1 MGGEATTPPR
11 DAGRRKKGT
20 RQNARAVNDTPN
32 FTGGGAQGDHSRA
45 SDARAVP
52 PPLGALAPF
61 HNRNFR
67 FQFPADL
74 LTSWAFEM
82 ETLILGWYVLVETGS
97 VLLLTLFAALQFL
110 GTLIAPMFGVAG
122 DRIGHRNL
130 LCLMRAAYTLLS
142 AILVGVI
149 VIGWL
154 SPLAIFIIAA
164 LAGAIRPS
172 DIAVRSSLVAGIV
185 TPNQLVGAMGIS
197 RTTSDS
203 ARIFGALAG
212 AGLFA
217 ALGLTPAYV
226 IVCCLYALGFALTVC
241 VKRGPGRRYTPGAVP
256 SSPRP
261 PSPWHDLKEGLVY
274 VWNTPHLLAAMWVAF
289 LVNLTAYP
297 LTHGLLP
304 YVARNIYHVDQNGVG
319 YLLAGFALGALI
331 GSVALTFAKRL
342 FPLARLMIVCALVW
356 YVMLLVFAHMP
367 TALGGT
373 AILVLAGL
381 AQSLCL
387 VPLSVILLRTSDE
400 ALRGRVMGV
409 RMLAIYGLPV
419 GLLTA
424 GALIERIGFYA
435 TLMAYSL
442 IGVACIIAIAIYW
455 RSDIWPAHARANA
468 V

>member
-1 MGGEATTPPR
+1 M
-11 DAGRRKKGT
+11 
-20 RQNARAVNDTPN
+20 NDTPN
-32 FTGGGAQGDHSRA
+32 FTGAGPQGDDSRRRDADTAPHS
-45 SDARAVP
+45 
-52 PPLGALAPF
+52 GALAPF

-67 FQFPADL
+67 FQWPADL

-110 GTLIAPMFGVAG
+110 GTLIAPMFGVVG

-130 LCLMRAAYTLLS
+130 LCLMRSVYTLLS

-149 VIGWL
+149 LIGWL

-164 LAGAIRPS
+164 LAGAVRPS
-172 DIAVRSSLVAGIV
+172 DIAVRSALVAEIV
-185 TPNQLVGAMGIS
+185 PPSQLMGAMGIS

-212 AGLFA
+212 AGLFT
-217 ALGLTPAYV
+217 ALGMMPAYV
-226 IVCCLYALGFALTVC
+226 IVACLYAFGFAFTLC
-241 VKRGPGRRYTPGAVP
+241 IKRGPARRLAPGAIP
-256 SSPRP
+256 ASPRP

-304 YVARNIYHVDQNGVG
+304 YVARNIYHIDQTGLG
-319 YLLAGFALGALI
+319 YLIAGFALGALV

-342 FPLARLMIVCALVW
+342 FPLARLMIVCALIW
-356 YVMLLVFAHMP
+356 YLLLLGFAHMP

-373 AILVLAGL
+373 AVLMLAGF

-424 GALIERIGFYA
+424 GALIQHIGFYR
-435 TLMAYSL
+435 TLMAYGI
-442 IGVACIIAIAIYW
+442 IGLTCISAIAVYW
-455 RSDIWPAHARANA
+455 RSDIWPDNARANA
-468 V
+468 I

>member
-1 MGGEATTPPR
+1 
-11 DAGRRKKGT
+11 
-20 RQNARAVNDTPN
+20 VNDTPN
-32 FTGGGAQGDHSRA
+32 LTGGGPQRDHSRA
-45 SDARAVP
+45 LDPQPAP
-52 PPLGALAPF
+52 PSGPLAPF

-67 FQFPADL
+67 FQWPADL

-82 ETLILGWYVLVETGS
+82 ETLILGWYVLVETRS
-97 VLLLTLFAALQFL
+97 VFLLTLFAALQFL

-142 AILVGVI
+142 AVLVAIIL
-149 VIGWL
+149 IGWL
-154 SPLAIFIIAA
+154 SPFAIFIIAA
-164 LAGAIRPS
+164 LAGAVRPS
-172 DIAVRSSLVAGIV
+172 DIAVRSSLVAEIV
-185 TPNQLVGAMGIS
+185 PPNQLVGAMSIS
-197 RTTSDS
+197 RMTSDS
-203 ARIFGALAG
+203 ARLFGALAG

-226 IVCCLYALGFALTVC
+226 IVCCLYTLGFAFTLC
-241 VKRGPGRRYTPGAVP
+241 VKRGQGRRYAQGVVP

-304 YVARNIYHVDQNGVG
+304 YVARNIYHVDQTGLG

-342 FPLARLMIVCALVW
+342 FPLARLMIVSALLW
-356 YVMLLVFAHMP
+356 YAMLLIFAHMP

-373 AILVLAGL
+373 LILILAGL
-381 AQSLCL
+381 AQSLSL
-387 VPLSVILLRTSDE
+387 VPLSVILLRTSDP

-424 GALIERIGFYA
+424 GALIERIGFYTA
-435 TLMAYSL
+435 LMTYGL
-442 IGVACIIAIAIYW
+442 IGVVCIIAIAVYW

-468 V
+468 A

>member
-1 MGGEATTPPR
+1 M
-11 DAGRRKKGT
+11 
-20 RQNARAVNDTPN
+20 NDSPS
-32 FTGGGAQGDHSRA
+32 FTGGGPQGDHSRA
-45 SDARAVP
+45 PDAQAVLP
-52 PPLGALAPF
+52 PGALAPF
-61 HNRNFR
+61 SNRNFR

-97 VLLLTLFAALQFL
+97 VFLLTFYAALQFL

-130 LCLMRAAYTLLS
+130 LCLMRATYTLLS
-142 AILVGVI
+142 ATLVTVIL
-149 VIGWL
+149 IGWL

-164 LAGAIRPS
+164 LAGAVRPS
-172 DIAVRSSLVAGIV
+172 DIAVRSSLVAEIV
-185 TPNQLVGAMGIS
+185 PPNQLVGAMSLS

-203 ARIFGALAG
+203 ARLFGALAG
-212 AGLFA
+212 AGLFT

-226 IVCCLYALGFALTVC
+226 IVCCLYTLGFVLTLS
-241 VKRGPGRRYTPGAVP
+241 VKRGPGRRYAPGAVP
-256 SSPRP
+256 SRP
-261 PSPWHDLKEGLVY
+261 PSPWQDLKEGLVY

-304 YVARNIYHVDQNGVG
+304 YVARNVYHADQRWLG
-319 YLLAGFALGALI
+319 YLLAGFAFGALT

-342 FPLARLMIVCALVW
+342 FPLARLMIVSALIW
-356 YVMLLVFAHMP
+356 YGLLLVFAHMP
-367 TALGGT
+367 TAIGGT
-373 AILVLAGL
+373 IILMLAGF
-381 AQSLCL
+381 AQSLSL
-387 VPLSVILLRTSDE
+387 VPLAVILLRTSE
-400 ALRGRVMGV
+400 PSLRGRVMGV

-424 GALIERIGFYA
+424 GALIERIGFYT
-435 TLMAYSL
+435 TLMAYGLVGLS
-442 IGVACIIAIAIYW
+442 CIVAIAIYW
-455 RSDIWPAHARANA
+455 RADIWPAHARANA

>member
-1 MGGEATTPPR
+1 
-11 DAGRRKKGT
+11 
-20 RQNARAVNDTPN
+20 
-32 FTGGGAQGDHSRA
+32 
-45 SDARAVP
+45 
-52 PPLGALAPF
+52 
-61 HNRNFR
+61 
-67 FQFPADL
+67 
-74 LTSWAFEM
+74 M

-97 VLLLTLFAALQFL
+97 VLLLTFYAALQFL

-130 LCLMRAAYTLLS
+130 LCLMRAAYTFLS
-142 AILVGVI
+142 ATLVAVIL
-149 VIGWL
+149 IGWL

-164 LAGAIRPS
+164 LAGAVRPS
-172 DIAVRSSLVAGIV
+172 DIAVRSSLVAEIV
-185 TPNQLVGAMGIS
+185 PPNQLVGAMSIS

-203 ARIFGALAG
+203 ARLFGALAG

-217 ALGLTPAYV
+217 ALGLTPAYI
-226 IVCCLYALGFALTVC
+226 IVCCLYTLGFVLTLC

-256 SSPRP
+256 SRP
-261 PSPWHDLKEGLVY
+261 PSPWQDLKEGLVY

-304 YVARNIYHVDQNGVG
+304 YVARNVYHADQRWLG
-319 YLLAGFALGALI
+319 YLLAGFAFGALT

-342 FPLARLMIVCALVW
+342 FPLARLMIVSALIW
-356 YVMLLVFAHMP
+356 YGLLLVFAHMP

-373 AILVLAGL
+373 IILMLAGF
-381 AQSLCL
+381 AQSLSL
-387 VPLSVILLRTSDE
+387 VPLAVILLRTSE
-400 ALRGRVMGV
+400 PSLRGRVMGV

-424 GALIERIGFYA
+424 GALIERIGFYT
-435 TLMAYSL
+435 TLMAYGLVGLS
-442 IGVACIIAIAIYW
+442 CIVAIAIYW
-455 RSDIWPAHARANA
+455 RADIWPAPARANA

>member
-1 MGGEATTPPR
+1 LP
-11 DAGRRKKGT
+11 
-20 RQNARAVNDTPN
+20 
-32 FTGGGAQGDHSRA
+32 S
-45 SDARAVP
+45 
-52 PPLGALAPF
+52 GALAPF
-61 HNRNFR
+61 RNRNFR
-67 FQFPADL
+67 FQWPADL

-97 VLLLTLFAALQFL
+97 VLLLTVFAALQFL

-130 LCLMRAAYTLLS
+130 LCLMRAAYTILS
-142 AILVGVI
+142 AALVAVILS
-149 VIGWL
+149 GWL

-164 LAGAIRPS
+164 LAGAVRPS
-172 DIAVRSSLVAGIV
+172 DIAVRSSLVAEIV
-185 TPNQLVGAMGIS
+185 PPNQLVGAMSIS
-197 RTTSDS
+197 RMTSDS
-203 ARIFGALAG
+203 ARLFGALAG

-217 ALGLTPAYV
+217 ALGLTPAYI
-226 IVCCLYALGFALTVC
+226 IVACLYALGFVLTLC
-241 VKRGPGRRYTPGAVP
+241 VKRGASRRYVPGAVP

-304 YVARNIYHVDQNGVG
+304 YVARNIYHVDQTGLG

-331 GSVALTFAKRL
+331 GSIALTFAKRL
-342 FPLARLMIVCALVW
+342 FPLARLMVVSALIW
-356 YVMLLVFAHMP
+356 YLTLLAFAQMP

-373 AILVLAGL
+373 MILIIAGFF
-381 AQSLCL
+381 QSLSL
-387 VPLSVILLRTSDE
+387 VPLSVILLRTSDVS
-400 ALRGRVMGV
+400 LRGRVMGV

-424 GALIERIGFYA
+424 GALIERIGFYT
-435 TLMAYSL
+435 TLMAYGL
-442 IGVACIIAIAIYW
+442 IGVVCVSAIAIYW
-455 RSDIWPAHARANA
+455 RADIWPAQARANA
-468 V
+468 A

>member
-1 MGGEATTPPR
+1 M
-11 DAGRRKKGT
+11 
-20 RQNARAVNDTPN
+20 NDTPN
-32 FTGGGAQGDHSRA
+32 FTGGGPQPDHSRA
-45 SDARAVP
+45 PDAPAIP
-52 PPLGALAPF
+52 SPSGALAPF
-61 HNRNFR
+61 HNHNFR
-67 FQFPADL
+67 FQWPADL

-82 ETLILGWYVLVETGS
+82 ETLILSWYVLVETGS
-97 VLLLTLFAALQFL
+97 VLLLTLFAALQFV

-149 VIGWL
+149 LMGRL
-154 SPLAIFIIAA
+154 SPLAVFIIAA
-164 LAGAIRPS
+164 LAGAVRPS
-172 DIAVRSSLVAGIV
+172 DIAVRSALVAEIV
-185 TPNQLVGAMGIS
+185 PPSQLIGAMGIS

-217 ALGLTPAYV
+217 ALGMMPAYV
-226 IVCCLYALGFALTVC
+226 IVACLYALGFAFTLC
-241 VKRGPGRRYTPGAVP
+241 VKRGPARRYAPGAAP
-256 SSPRP
+256 ASPRP

-304 YVARNIYHVDQNGVG
+304 YVARNIYRIDQTGLG
-319 YLLAGFALGALI
+319 YLLAGFALGALV

-342 FPLARLMIVCALVW
+342 FPLARLMIVCALIW
-356 YVMLLVFAHMP
+356 YVMLLIFAHMP
-367 TALGGT
+367 TAVGGT
-373 AILVLAGL
+373 IVLLFAGF

-424 GALIERIGFYA
+424 GALIQHIGFYG
-435 TLMAYSL
+435 TLMAYGL
-442 IGVACIIAIAIYW
+442 IGVACIVGIAIYW
-455 RSDIWPAHARANA
+455 RAEIWPANARANA
-468 V
+468 A

>member
-1 MGGEATTPPR
+1 MP
-11 DAGRRKKGT
+11 
-20 RQNARAVNDTPN
+20 
-32 FTGGGAQGDHSRA
+32 S
-45 SDARAVP
+45 
-52 PPLGALAPF
+52 GALAPF
-61 HNRNFR
+61 RNRNFR
-67 FQFPADL
+67 FQWPADL

-97 VLLLTLFAALQFL
+97 VLLLTVFAALQFL

-130 LCLMRAAYTLLS
+130 LCLMRAAYTILS
-142 AILVGVI
+142 AALVAVILS
-149 VIGWL
+149 GWL

-164 LAGAIRPS
+164 LAGAVRPS
-172 DIAVRSSLVAGIV
+172 DIAVRSSLVAEIV
-185 TPNQLVGAMGIS
+185 PPNQLVGAMSIS
-197 RTTSDS
+197 RMTSDS
-203 ARIFGALAG
+203 ARLFGALAG

-217 ALGLTPAYV
+217 ALGLTPAYI
-226 IVCCLYALGFALTVC
+226 IVACLYALGFVLTLC
-241 VKRGPGRRYTPGAVP
+241 VKRGASRRYVPGAVP

-304 YVARNIYHVDQNGVG
+304 YVARNIYHVDQTGLG

-331 GSVALTFAKRL
+331 GSIALTFAKRL
-342 FPLARLMIVCALVW
+342 FPLARLMVVSALIW
-356 YVMLLVFAHMP
+356 YLTLLAFAQMP

-373 AILVLAGL
+373 MILIIAGFF
-381 AQSLCL
+381 QSLSL
-387 VPLSVILLRTSDE
+387 VPLSVILLRTSDVS
-400 ALRGRVMGV
+400 LRGRVMGV

-424 GALIERIGFYA
+424 GALIERIGFYT
-435 TLMAYSL
+435 TLMAYGL
-442 IGVACIIAIAIYW
+442 IGVVCVSAIATYW
-455 RSDIWPAHARANA
+455 RADIWPAQARANA
-468 V
+468 A

>member
-1 MGGEATTPPR
+1 
-11 DAGRRKKGT
+11 
-20 RQNARAVNDTPN
+20 VNDT
-32 FTGGGAQGDHSRA
+32 FAGDGPKRDHTRA
-45 SDARAVP
+45 SDAQPALP
-52 PPLGALAPF
+52 PPGPLAPF
-61 HNRNFR
+61 SIRNFR

-82 ETLILGWYVLVETGS
+82 ETLILGWYVLVQTGS
-97 VLLLTLFAALQFL
+97 VLLLTFFAALQFL

-130 LCLMRAAYTLLS
+130 LCLMRAAYTFLS
-142 AILVGVI
+142 ATLVTVIL
-149 VIGWL
+149 IGWL

-172 DIAVRSSLVAGIV
+172 DIAVRSSLVAEIV
-185 TPNQLVGAMGIS
+185 PQNQLVGAMGIS

-203 ARIFGALAG
+203 ARLFGALAG

-217 ALGLTPAYV
+217 TLGLTPAYISV
-226 IVCCLYALGFALTVC
+226 ACLYALGFALTLC
-241 VKRGPGRRYTPGAVP
+241 VKRGPSRRYTPGAIP
-256 SSPRP
+256 SSPRR

-274 VWNTPHLLAAMWVAF
+274 VWHTPHLLAAMWVAF

-304 YVARNIYHVDQNGVG
+304 YVARNIYQVDQTGLG

-342 FPLARLMIVCALVW
+342 FPLARLMIVSALLW
-356 YVMLLVFAHMP
+356 YAMLLIFAHMP
-367 TALGGT
+367 TALGAT
-373 AILVLAGL
+373 LILILAGF
-381 AQSLCL
+381 AQSLSL
-387 VPLSVILLRTSDE
+387 VPLSVILLRTSDP

-424 GALIERIGFYA
+424 GALIERIGFYT
-435 TLMAYSL
+435 TLMTYGL
-442 IGVACIIAIAIYW
+442 IGVACIIAIAVYW

-468 V
+468 A

>member
-1 MGGEATTPPR
+1 M
-11 DAGRRKKGT
+11 
-20 RQNARAVNDTPN
+20 
-32 FTGGGAQGDHSRA
+32 
-45 SDARAVP
+45 
-52 PPLGALAPF
+52 GALAPF

-97 VLLLTLFAALQFL
+97 VLLLTVFAALQFL

-130 LCLMRAAYTLLS
+130 LCLMRAAYTVLS
-142 AILVGVI
+142 ATLVAVIL
-149 VIGWL
+149 IGWL
-154 SPLAIFIIAA
+154 SPFAIFIIAA
-164 LAGAIRPS
+164 FAGAIRPS
-172 DIAVRSSLVAGIV
+172 DIAVRSSLVAEIV
-185 TPNQLVGAMGIS
+185 PPNQLVGAMGIS

-203 ARIFGALAG
+203 ARLFGALAG

-217 ALGLTPAYV
+217 ALGLTPAYI
-226 IVCCLYALGFALTVC
+226 IVCCLYALGFILTLC
-241 VKRGPGRRYTPGAVP
+241 IKRGPTRRYAPGAMP
-256 SSPRP
+256 ASPRR
-261 PSPWHDLKEGLVY
+261 PSPWQDLKEGLVY

-304 YVARNIYHVDQNGVG
+304 YVARNVYHADQRWLG
-319 YLLAGFALGALI
+319 YLLAGFALGALT
-331 GSVALTFAKRL
+331 GSVALTFARRL

-356 YVMLLVFAHMP
+356 YGMLLVFAHMP
-367 TALGGT
+367 TALSGT
-373 AILVLAGL
+373 LILILAGFS
-381 AQSLCL
+381 QSLSL

-424 GALIERIGFYA
+424 GALIERIGFYT
-435 TLMAYSL
+435 TLMAYGL
-442 IGVACIIAIAIYW
+442 GGLTCIVAIAIYW
-455 RSDIWPAHARANA
+455 RADIWPAHARANA
-468 V
+468 A

>member
-1 MGGEATTPPR
+1 
-11 DAGRRKKGT
+11 
-20 RQNARAVNDTPN
+20 
-32 FTGGGAQGDHSRA
+32 
-45 SDARAVP
+45 
-52 PPLGALAPF
+52 
-61 HNRNFR
+61 
-67 FQFPADL
+67 
-74 LTSWAFEM
+74 M

-97 VLLLTLFAALQFL
+97 VLLLTLFAALQFV

-149 VIGWL
+149 LVGWL
-154 SPLAIFIIAA
+154 SPLAVFIIAA
-164 LAGAIRPS
+164 LAGAVRPS
-172 DIAVRSSLVAGIV
+172 DIAVRSALVAEIV
-185 TPNQLVGAMGIS
+185 PPSQLMGAMGIS

-217 ALGLTPAYV
+217 ALGMLPAYA
-226 IVCCLYALGFALTVC
+226 IVACLYALGFAFTLC
-241 VKRGPGRRYTPGAVP
+241 VKRGPARRYAPRPAP
-256 SSPRP
+256 ASPRR
-261 PSPWHDLKEGLVY
+261 PSPWHDLKEGMVY

-304 YVARNIYHVDQNGVG
+304 YVARNIYRIDQTGLG
-319 YLLAGFALGALI
+319 YLIAGFALGALI

-342 FPLARLMIVCALVW
+342 FPLARLMIVCALIW
-356 YVMLLVFAHMP
+356 YVMLLIFAHMP
-367 TALGGT
+367 TAVGGT
-373 AILVLAGL
+373 IVLLLAGF

-400 ALRGRVMGV
+400 PLRGRVMGV

-424 GALIERIGFYA
+424 GALIPHIGFYS
-435 TLMAYSL
+435 TLMAYAL
-442 IGVACIIAIAIYW
+442 IGVASTVAIAIHW
-455 RSDIWPAHARANA
+455 RSEIWPANARANA
-468 V
+468 A